1 MVLLRPQQVPVPSS
15 AVTSAVTSAES
26 PSPPVA
32 PEGSSHLSARPAPAH
47 EEQQMPSAQRATR
60 WITPAL
66 LLIVWLVL
74 GGLLGPYAGKLSDV
88 ADNDPASFLPQSA
101 ESTRVIDAQK
111 SFQQDETMPAVVV
124 WTAREGKIQPQQQ
137 EAATRSLASLK
148 GSHGIVGTPSPAVP
162 SKDGRALQGTVQIR
176 SGLDHGLPA
185 VLDDVRDE
193 ADRVEGTK
201 AQITGPAATQADLSE
216 AFAGIDG
223 ILLVVALVVVLLIL
237 LLVYRSVLLPV
248 LIILGAVLALSLACA
263 VVYELA
269 QEGIVSVDGQV
280 QGILSILVIGA
291 ATDYALLLS
300 ARFREELS
308 RHGERFAAMRAALRR
323 SFGAITASAATVAL
337 GLLALLLSDLTNNRA
352 LGPVGAIG
360 IVCAVIS
367 TLTFLPATLVLVGRA
382 AYWPARPEPAA
393 GPAAGPGKVQDGS
406 NASPDREGAGDN
418 GDRDP
423 AAAPAHG
430 VWGRIAARVDRMP
443 RRIWASTLVAL
454 IACAAFSPQLTSH
467 GVPIDEIFVKDEPS
481 VVGQRTLSEHF
492 PGGSGNPAVVIAD
505 AGKAREVTRAADRTE
520 GVASAAPLTTS
531 GRPGQGEPL
540 VKDGRVLINAT
551 LEAGASSD
559 EAKRAVDR
567 LRSSVHA
574 VPGAHALVGG
584 YTAQQYD
591 IQTTAER
598 DRALIVPVVLLII
611 FVILTVLLRALV
623 IPVVLVATVA
633 LNFLATLGVAALVF
647 SHLLDFTG
655 TDASVPLYG
664 FVFLVA
670 LGVDYNIFLLTRVRE
685 EALLHGTRSGIRRGL
700 TATGGVITS
709 AGVVL
714 AATFAA
720 LVVIPLSF
728 LVQIA
733 FIVAFGVLLDTLVV
747 RSLLVPA
754 LARDIGPA
762 VWWPGAL
769 RRRG

>member
-1 MVLLRPQQVPVPSS
+1 
-15 AVTSAVTSAES
+15 
-26 PSPPVA
+26 
-32 PEGSSHLSARPAPAH
+32 
-47 EEQQMPSAQRATR
+47 MPSAQRAAR
-60 WITPAL
+60 WITPVL
-66 LLIVWLVL
+66 MLVVWLVL
-74 GGLLGPYAGKLSDV
+74 GGLLGPYAGKLGEV
-88 ADNDPASFLPQSA
+88 ADNDQASFLPQSA

-111 SFQQDETMPAVVV
+111 SFDQDKTVPAVVV
-124 WTAREGKIQPQQQ
+124 WTTQEGKIEPQQR
-137 EAATRSLASLK
+137 EAATRSLAALK

-162 SKDGRALQGTVQIR
+162 SKDGEALQGAVQIR
-176 SGLDHGLPA
+176 ADLDTALPG

-193 ADRVEGTK
+193 AERVQGTK
-201 AQITGPAATQADLSE
+201 AQLTGPAATQADLSD

-237 LLVYRSVLLPV
+237 LLVYRSVLLP
-248 LIILGAVLALSLACA
+248 LIIILGAVFALSLASA

-269 QEGIVSVDGQV
+269 REDLVSVDGQV

-300 ARFREELS
+300 ARFREELA
-308 RHGERFAAMRAALRR
+308 RHDDRIAAMRSALRR

-337 GLLALLLSDLTNNRA
+337 GLLALLLSDLTNNQA

-367 TLTFLPATLVLVGRA
+367 ALTFLPATLVLVGRA
-382 AYWPARPEPAA
+382 AYWPAKPRHATGPDAGEEGGAGRDGENAGAGGDADVAA
-393 GPAAGPGKVQDGS
+393 GHS
-406 NASPDREGAGDN
+406 
-418 GDRDP
+418 
-423 AAAPAHG
+423 
-430 VWGRIAARVDRMP
+430 VWARIAARVDRMP

-454 IACAAFSPQLTSH
+454 VACAAFSPQLNAQ
-467 GVPIDEIFVKDEPS
+467 GVPVDETFVKDVPS
-481 VVGQRTLSEHF
+481 VTGQRTLSEHF
-492 PGGSGNPAVVIAD
+492 PGGSGNPAVVVAD
-505 AGKAREVTRAADRTE
+505 AGKAREVTRAAAGTD
-520 GVASAAPLTTS
+520 GVATASPLTES
-531 GRPGQGEPL
+531 GRPGQGRP
-540 VKDGRVLINAT
+540 VVADGRVLINAT
-551 LEAGASSD
+551 LEAGANSD
-559 EAKRAVDR
+559 EAKQTVER
-567 LRSSVHA
+567 LRTSVHA
-574 VPGAHALVGG
+574 VPGADALVGG
-584 YTAQQYD
+584 YTAQQLD
-591 IQTTAER
+591 IQTTAEE
-598 DRALIVPVVLLII
+598 DRAIIVPVVLLII
-611 FVILTVLLRALV
+611 FAILIVLLRALV

-647 SHLLDFTG
+647 QHLLGFTG

-685 EALLHGTRSGIRRGL
+685 EAQLHGTRAGIRRGL